1 MKSPSTT
8 GCPPESLL
16 RLAAWLSNNGY
27 VHGMKLVSPSS
38 QLPDLGVPST
48 TTGWRLTWSRRT
60 TRGWVESGSLWVVAG
75 EEPLLTMIPFI
86 SE

>member
-1 MKSPSTT
+1 MKSPSITDS
-8 GCPPESLL
+8 PPESLL
-16 RLAAWLSNNGY
+16 RLVAWLNNNGY
-27 VHGMKLVSPSS
+27 VHGMKRVSPTSR
-38 QLPDLGVPST
+38 LPVLGVPST

-60 TRGWVESGSLWVVAG
+60 TRGWVESGSLWAADG